1 MVGLVITA
9 LVVAA
14 ATFAVT
20 FAVGRI
26 TKDPTTDQTYL
37 ALAAKTKEVE
47 ANTAENRKEAK
58 HLTEQRDDLREQV
71 VEQRKQ
77 AAEDKKLYRQYVG
90 DAVAGKTA
98 LTVNSISPDVD
109 PFYTFI
115 GGEGL
120 DKYYYP
126 KITVKNT
133 SGHVIFNASVDYNVV
148 GTDGKVLVSD
158 ENAYVSNVVVYPGK
172 TVVLEGMLKDAGFS
186 GATIRPTSFSV
197 TIPNPKY
204 DNSTTTE
211 KGQFG
216 NDVRTVVIP

>member
-1 MVGLVITA
+1 MLGLVIAA

-14 ATFAVT
+14 TTFAVT
-20 FAVGRI
+20 FAVGRV

-47 ANTAENRKEAK
+47 ANTAENRKETK
-58 HLTEQRDDLREQV
+58 RLTEQRDDLREQV
-71 VEQRKQ
+71 AEQRKH

-90 DAVAGKTA
+90 DAAAGKTA
-98 LTVNSISPDVD
+98 ITVESISPDVD
-109 PFYTFI
+109 PFYTYI

-126 KITVKNT
+126 KFTVKNT
-133 SGHVIFNASVDYNVV
+133 SGHVIFNANVDYNVI
-148 GTDGKVLVSD
+148 GTDGKILVSD

-186 GATIRPTSFSV
+186 GATIRPTSFSATV
-197 TIPNPKY
+197 PDPKY
-204 DNSTTTE
+204 DDATTTD

-216 NDVRTVVIP
+216 NDVKTVVIP